1 MKKLK
6 TAVLSGIIATLVL
19 PISIANAQV
28 PDIMAM
34 SSTNTNDS
42 HDVESEYLISG
53 HGGYVYYH
61 EQGFFPNGLGYYPFI
76 VQRHEHIKTACQK
89 FINDNPGRDLS
100 NTFVRQ
106 TYWEFTPMLGVMLS
120 SDPVRSCKTFR

>member
-1 MKKLK
+1 MKNLK
-6 TAVLSGIIATLVL
+6 TAVLSGIIATFVL
-19 PISIANAQV
+19 PLSIANAQV
-28 PDIMAM
+28 PDIMVM

-53 HGGYVYYH
+53 QDVYYH
-61 EQGFFPNGLGYYPFI
+61 EQGFFPHGLGYYPFI

-89 FINDNPGRDLS
+89 FITDNPGRDLS

-106 TYWEFTPMLGVMLS
+106 TYWEFTPLLGVVTS